1 MKKFAFCFALMI
13 MTLLSLAGCGSSSDE
28 PAEAAESTSEETV
41 ETTESTEEASDPV
54 DDPSLVW
61 KYDGIENTVNPSSV
75 SISIGRKLGNTNFQE
90 LWVLS
95 NEFENAGVFIYADGE
110 QVGYKEESD
119 LKLDTESP
127 ISGSH
132 IEEGLHSVE
141 LVQYADNDD
150 LNGEIIFY
158 VRTTYEIK

>member
-28 PAEAAESTSEETV
+28 PVEAAESTSEETV

-61 KYDGIENTVNPSSV
+61 KYDGIENTVDPSTVSINVGSNLRNKEIKDLYIYSQEFEWADVFLYIDGSLMGINSDAKTGLDSSV
-75 SISIGRKLGNTNFQE
+75 
-90 LWVLS
+90 
-95 NEFENAGVFIYADGE
+95 
-110 QVGYKEESD
+110 
-119 LKLDTESP
+119 P
-127 ISGSH
+127 ILND
-132 IEEGLHSVE
+132 EGMHSLE
-141 LVQYADNDD
+141 LVQYENNDD
-150 LNGEIIFY
+150 ENGEIIFY